1 MKESSVQWPEVSA
14 HLASKML
21 LEIGIEKLRRDYVT
35 LFVGKEVLF
44 STFIKVFKYSFLI

>member
-1 MKESSVQWPEVSA
+1 MKENSMQWPEVSA

-35 LFVGKEVLF
+35 LFVGKEVF
-44 STFIKVFKYSFLI
+44 FNIFIKMLKYSFVL